1 MSGLP
6 NVSFELISA
15 DSRQVYRGFDV
26 GTAKPSP
33 SERWRIPH
41 HLIDICDP
49 DESFDVGKFVEA
61 CDTLVPEIQRR
72 GAVPIISGGTAFYL
86 QGYLFGLPGTPSA
99 SREVR
104 DRLQERCDREG
115 LSPLREELRT
125 VDPVAEARI
134 AANDEYRVLRALEV
148 YYTTGK
154 PLSSYTEP
162 REVRP
167 GIEALILG
175 LTRDREELY
184 QRINARVDKMFDEGL
199 VEEVSRLLATSGI
212 ENSPAFRGIGYR
224 EFLEHGGT
232 PPWSVDAVEAIRDR
246 IARDT
251 RRYAKR
257 QELFF
262 RRIPAVEWIQADDQ
276 QRVLRRIEEWLRV
289 HAPSTSKNTKNSQP

>member
-99 SREVR
+99 SGELR

-134 AANDEYRVLRALEV
+134 AAND
-148 YYTTGK
+148 
-154 PLSSYTEP
+154 
-162 REVRP
+162 
-167 GIEALILG
+167 
-175 LTRDREELY
+175 
-184 QRINARVDKMFDEGL
+184 
-199 VEEVSRLLATSGI
+199 
-212 ENSPAFRGIGYR
+212 
-224 EFLEHGGT
+224 
-232 PPWSVDAVEAIRDR
+232 
-246 IARDT
+246 
-251 RRYAKR
+251 
-257 QELFF
+257 
-262 RRIPAVEWIQADDQ
+262 
-276 QRVLRRIEEWLRV
+276 
-289 HAPSTSKNTKNSQP
+289 